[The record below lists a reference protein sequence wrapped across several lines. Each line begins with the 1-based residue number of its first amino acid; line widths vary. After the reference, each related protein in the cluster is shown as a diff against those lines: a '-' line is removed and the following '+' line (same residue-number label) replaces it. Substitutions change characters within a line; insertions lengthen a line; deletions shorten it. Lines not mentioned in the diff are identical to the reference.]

1 MKCAAKGKKL
11 PPSGAQISRQ
21 SLTQI
26 LTFTSKFSNIAKKK
40 CYDMTQIFER
50 TPRILVVDDD
60 DSFRELIQKILSN
73 EGFVV
78 DTASDGDLGIAA
90 ARRNSYDLILL
101 DLKMPNVD
109 GMQTL
114 KVLKPELPN
123 TDFIVVT
130 GYSDVNIAVELLKL
144 GAKEYLTKPVEPTE
158 FIRQVKSALR
168 AHMAEVRLN
177 EVETEFSSLLLHDL
191 RSPLSLAISAIEF
204 LKKEQVG
211 SVTPEQRQ
219 IFEQVASHLNKMDM
233 MLRDMID
240 LTLFESGKIEIEKLP
255 TNLDELIPA
264 VCDRFKT
271 QAAAKNIS
279 FQLHITHNVPTLEVD
294 PERIGHVLNNLL
306 DNGIKYTN
314 DGGTISIS
322 LTTGPR
328 QENGVTREYV
338 EISISDS
345 GVGISKDELPLIFD
359 KYKDV
364 LTGKTSSQK
373 TTGLGLAI
381 CKSII
386 AAHNGLMTAMSEPG
400 KGSTFTI
407 YLPTETMM

>member
-1 MKCAAKGKKL
+1 
-11 PPSGAQISRQ
+11 
-21 SLTQI
+21 
-26 LTFTSKFSNIAKKK
+26 
-40 CYDMTQIFER
+40 MTQTFER

-60 DSFRELIQKILSN
+60 DSFRELMQKILTN
-73 EGFVV
+73 EGFAV
-78 DTASDGDLGIAA
+78 DTASDGDIGITA

-109 GMQTL
+109 GMQVL
-114 KVLKPELPN
+114 KILKPEFPT

-130 GYSDVNIAVELLKL
+130 GYSDVHIAVELLKL
-144 GAKEYLTKPVEPTE
+144 GAKEYLTKPFEPTE

-168 AHMAEVRLN
+168 ANIAERRVK
-177 EVETEFSSLLLHDL
+177 EIQTEFSSLLLHDL
-191 RSPLSLAISAIEF
+191 RSPLSLALSAIEF

-211 SVTPEQRQ
+211 TITQEQRQ
-219 IFEQVASHLNKMDM
+219 IFEQIWSNLNKMDT

-240 LTLFESGKIEIEKLP
+240 LTLFESGKVEIEKLP

-264 VCDRFKT
+264 ICDRFKT

-294 PERIGHVLNNLL
+294 PEKISHVLNNLL
-306 DNGIKYTN
+306 DNGIKYTD
-314 DGGTISIS
+314 DGGTIKIS
-322 LTTGPR
+322 LITTQR
-328 QENGVTREYV
+328 QQNGVSRENV
-338 EISISDS
+338 EIAISDT
-345 GVGISKDELPLIFD
+345 GVGISKEELPLVFD

-364 LTGKTSSQK
+364 LTGKTSTQK

-386 AAHNGLMTAMSEPG
+386 EAHSGSMTVDSELG
-400 KGSTFTI
+400 KGSTFKI
-407 YLPTETMM
+407 YLPTEAM